1 MADPNP
7 IKSALQLVLAMEE
20 DEPVEDL
27 LGLDRT
33 AAQVRERAA
42 GLTNAGRGRPP
53 GSRNR
58 TTEHWRQYL
67 TKRYGSPLE
76 ILAQMA
82 VAPIDELARELHCS
96 RLDAAREKR
105 HAAEA
110 LAPYLHPRLQSL
122 EVYPAGDPRGGF
134 LNATPLVLVEQ
145 EPIDVAAETVETV
158 ATAAGD
164 LEGAE
169 RVEDALDRLLERA
182 RSDPGIARRIR
193 AALE

>member
-1 MADPNP
+1 MVDPNP
-7 IKSALQLVLAMEE
+7 IKAALQLALAMDE
-20 DEPVEDL
+20 DEPVEDM

-33 AAQVRERAA
+33 AARVRERAV

-134 LNATPLVLVEQ
+134 LNATPLVLAEQ
-145 EPIDVAAETVETV
+145 EPIDIAVETV
-158 ATAAGD
+158 ATATGD

-182 RSDPGIARRIR
+182 RRDPEIARRIR